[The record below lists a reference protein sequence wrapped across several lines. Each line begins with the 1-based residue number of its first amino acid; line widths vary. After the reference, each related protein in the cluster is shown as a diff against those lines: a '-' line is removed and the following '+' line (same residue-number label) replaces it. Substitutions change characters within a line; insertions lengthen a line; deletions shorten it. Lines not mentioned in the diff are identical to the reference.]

1 MAGGRRALTRRRR
14 LLLVLGAGALVLG
27 LLVGAQGL
35 VIEPASLEVHP
46 STLALPGWPAAHA
59 PLSVALLADLHTG
72 APWQGLDA
80 LAQVV
85 ETTNA
90 LRPDL
95 VLLLGDYVIHGVVG
109 GRFVPPEES
118 APVLGRL
125 RAPLGVFAVLGNH
138 DHWFDAGRVRA
149 ALESAGV
156 VVLEDQ
162 ARRVER
168 EGGAFWLVGLKDWWE
183 TDRDLAGALAQLGDD
198 APALAFTHNPDVF
211 ATLPDRFALV
221 IAGHTHGGQVALPLL
236 GRPVVPSRYGE
247 RYAVGHV
254 VEEGRHLFV
263 TTGIGTSIVPVR
275 LGVPPEIA
283 LLLLLRAE
291 PEPR

>member
-1 MAGGRRALTRRRR
+1 MAGGRPALTRRRR
-14 LLLVLGAGALVLG
+14 LLLLLAAGALVLG

-35 VIEPASLEVHP
+35 VIEPASLEVHR
-46 STLALPGWPAAHA
+46 STLALPGWPARHA
-59 PLSVALLADLHTG
+59 PLSVALLGDLHTG
-72 APWQGLDA
+72 APWQGVDE
-80 LAQVV
+80 LARVV

-125 RAPLGVFAVLGNH
+125 QAPLGVFAVLGNH
-138 DHWFDAGRVRA
+138 DHWFDAARVRA

-168 EGGAFWLVGLKDWWE
+168 EGGAFWLLGLKDWWE
-183 TDRDLAGALAQLGDD
+183 SERDLPGALAQVTDTL
-198 APALAFTHNPDVF
+198 PILAFTHNPDVF

-236 GRPVVPSRYGE
+236 GRPIVPSRYGE

-254 VEEGRHLFV
+254 VEQGRHLFV

-283 LLLLLRAE
+283 LLELRGDPA
-291 PEPR
+291 PR